1 VKTIAITIEN
11 ETLSRIDRLARQ
23 GPQPSRNRSRLIR
36 EAVREYLARLEREAE
51 DERETGIIRRH
62 RARLA
67 GQAAA
72 AVRAQARS

>member
-1 VKTIAITIEN
+1 
-11 ETLSRIDRLARQ
+11 
-23 GPQPSRNRSRLIR
+23 
-36 EAVREYLARLEREAE
+36 VRDYLARLEREAE

-72 AVRAQARS
+72 AVRAQATS